1 LKQRL
6 KTSTEEAIM
15 TVKKETTKKRAVKKA
30 SPAAKRAA
38 KPDLKEFLEEVQ
50 QKAYELY
57 QDRLR
62 SGVAGDEISDWFEA
76 EKAIKEKYHL

>member
-1 LKQRL
+1 
-6 KTSTEEAIM
+6 M
-15 TVKKETTKKRAVKKA
+15 PVKKETTKKRTVKKA
-30 SPAAKRAA
+30 SPAAKKAI

-62 SGVAGDEISDWFEA
+62 SGVAGDEIADWFEA
-76 EKAIKEKYHL
+76 EKAIKEKYGL

>member
-1 LKQRL
+1 
-6 KTSTEEAIM
+6 M
-15 TVKKETTKKRAVKKA
+15 PVKKETTKKRSVKKA
-30 SPAAKRAA
+30 APAAKKAA

-62 SGVAGDEISDWFEA
+62 SGIAGDEMADWFEA
-76 EKAIKEKYHL
+76 EKAMKEKYKL